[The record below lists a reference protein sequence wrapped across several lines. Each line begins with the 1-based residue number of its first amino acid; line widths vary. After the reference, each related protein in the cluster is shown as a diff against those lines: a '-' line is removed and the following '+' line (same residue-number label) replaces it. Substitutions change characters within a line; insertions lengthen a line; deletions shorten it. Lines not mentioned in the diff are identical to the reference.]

1 MEIETPCIKI
11 ATEGRLRTDERR
23 AQIVD
28 VAICLIA
35 RKGLREFRTARI
47 AKELGVT
54 TGAIFRHFDS
64 MTEIADVVVA
74 HIETLLFAD
83 FPPVADDPLERLAIF
98 FKQRIRVINDSPAIS
113 RILLSDQVIDSAE
126 FESFAQLRD
135 FRKRTGRFV
144 RECLKEAAARNLL
157 NGIVS
162 LEDAPVLV
170 VGAIFALAHS
180 PVQPLN
186 ADKLEAQGNRIWR
199 VLYHNL
205 TGRYPD

>member
-1 MEIETPCIKI
+1 MEIETPCIKS

-47 AKELGVT
+47 AKELGVS
-54 TGAIFRHFDS
+54 TGALFRHFNS
-64 MTEIADVVVA
+64 MAEIADAVVA

-98 FKQRIRVINDSPAIS
+98 FKQRIQVINDHPAIS

-126 FESFAQLRD
+126 FESFSQLRD

-144 RECLKEAAARNLL
+144 RDCLKEAETQKLL

-162 LEDAPVLV
+162 LEDAQVLV

-180 PVQPLN
+180 PVQP
-186 ADKLEAQGNRIWR
+186 ADKTQLADQGNRIWR

-205 TGRYPD
+205 TGTYPD